1 MKHLVNCAFAAMIA
15 ALPAATHAQD
25 AEVTMKVLGFWGNQ
39 PQIDDV
45 DRPMWES
52 IEEETDGRIKVQYLT
67 LNEAGLTGDQALR
80 FLKRGQFDI
89 MTISP
94 AYVSGDEPALVAV
107 DLPGLAY
114 DYETLREISR
124 VYRPT
129 MAERL
134 ERFDGVLLSHWP
146 FNPQIV
152 WCNEPVNSIS
162 DLAGR
167 KVRVSGAPAADTLD
181 ALGATAVN
189 LTGGEVY
196 QALQRGLVNCGS
208 TGSTYGYRTKWH
220 EVANHMY
227 DFPLGSYSQVIQ
239 VANKTFWDK
248 LSPEDQ
254 ELIQTKMAEAEDKL
268 WEMAPA
274 VHQQG
279 VACATGQ
286 DSCDLGGEPGD
297 MTFTEVSESDKE
309 VLAEIVNTE
318 VIPNWKASCTPVFP
332 DCATRFDE
340 TIGKVMAGSS
350 GN

>member
-1 MKHLVNCAFAAMIA
+1 MRLSN
-15 ALPAATHAQD
+15 LTLAATLVGALAAQPALAAD
-25 AEVTMKVLGFWGNQ
+25 ITIKVLGFWGNQ

-52 IEEETDGRIKVQYLT
+52 IAAETDGRIEIQYLT
-67 LNEAGLTGDQALR
+67 LNEAGLNGSQALR
-80 FLKRGQFDI
+80 LLKRGAFDI
-89 MTISP
+89 MTLSP

-114 DYETLREISR
+114 DYETLRAISDA
-124 VYRPT
+124 YRPT

-134 ERFDGVLLSHWP
+134 ERFDGVFLTHWP

-152 WCNEPVNSIS
+152 WCNEPVGSIT

-181 ALGATAVN
+181 QIGATAVN

-208 TGSTYGYRTKWH
+208 TGSTYGYRQKWH
-220 EVANHMY
+220 EIANHLY
-227 DFPLGSYSQVIQ
+227 DFPLGGYSQVVQ
-239 VANKTFWDK
+239 VANKTFWDT
-248 LSPEDQ
+248 LSAEDQ
-254 ELIQTKMAEAEDKL
+254 ALIQRKMAEAEDKL
-268 WEMAPA
+268 WAMAST

-286 DSCDLGGEPGD
+286 PECDLGGDPGT
-297 MTFTEVSESDKE
+297 MSFTEVSEGDKE
-309 VLAEIVNTE
+309 VLAEIIMGTI
-318 VIPNWKASCTPVFP
+318 IPKWKASCEPVFAE
-332 DCATRFDE
+332 CGTRFEE
-340 TIGKVMAGSS
+340 TIGQVIAQE
-350 GN
+350 

>member
-1 MKHLVNCAFAAMIA
+1 MAQAA
-15 ALPAATHAQD
+15 D
-25 AEVTMKVLGFWGNQ
+25 VTIKVLGFFGNQ

-52 IEEETDGRIKVQYLT
+52 IEADSGGRIEVQYLT
-67 LNEAGLTGDQALR
+67 LNESGLKGDQALR
-80 FLKRGQFDI
+80 FLKRGSFDI
-89 MTISP
+89 MTINP
-94 AYVSGDEPALVAV
+94 AYVAGDEPSLVAV

-114 DYETLREISR
+114 DYETLRKISDA
-124 VYRPT
+124 YRPT

-152 WCNEPVNSIS
+152 WCNDPVNSIS

-167 KVRVSGAPAADTLD
+167 KVRVAGAPAAETLEQ
-181 ALGATAVN
+181 LGATAVN

-220 EVANHMY
+220 EVANHLY
-227 DFPLGSYSQVIQ
+227 NFPLGSYSQVIQ
-239 VANKTFWDK
+239 VANKGFWDK
-248 LSPEDQ
+248 LSTEDQ
-254 ELIQTKMAEAEDKL
+254 EMIKAKMKVAEDRL

-286 DSCDLGGEPGD
+286 GECELGGEPGS
-297 MTFTEVSESDKE
+297 MTFTEVSEADKDI
-309 VLAEIVNTE
+309 LAKIVNET
-318 VIPNWKASCTPVFP
+318 VIPNWKASCTPIFP
-332 DCATRFDE
+332 ECGERFDE
-340 TIGKVMAGSS
+340 TIGKVIAAE
-350 GN
+350 

>member
-1 MKHLVNCAFAAMIA
+1 MTKAHKFITAAVFATIA
-15 ALPAATHAQD
+15 STSANAAD
-25 AEVTMKVLGFWGNQ
+25 VTIKVLGFFGNQ

-52 IEEETDGRIKVQYLT
+52 IEAESDGRIEIQYLT
-67 LNEAGLTGDQALR
+67 LNESGLKGDQALR
-80 FLKRGQFDI
+80 FLKRGAFDI
-89 MTISP
+89 MTINT

-114 DYETLREISR
+114 DFETLRKISD

-134 ERFDGVLLSHWP
+134 ERFDGVFLSHWP

-152 WCNEPVNSIS
+152 WCNEPVSSIA

-181 ALGATAVN
+181 QLGATAVN
-189 LTGGEVY
+189 LTGGEVF

-208 TGSTYGYRTKWH
+208 TGSTYGYAQKWH
-220 EVANHMY
+220 EIANHFY
-227 DFPLGSYSQVIQ
+227 DFPLGSYAQVVQ

-248 LSPEDQ
+248 LTTEDQ
-254 ELIQTKMAEAEDKL
+254 EMIRAKMKVAEDQL
-268 WEMAPA
+268 WAMAPD
-274 VHQQG
+274 VHARG

-286 DSCDLGGEPGD
+286 GECTLGGEPGT

-309 VLAEIVNTE
+309 ILAKIVQETI
-318 VIPNWKASCTPVFP
+318 IPKWKASCTPIFP
-332 DCATRFDE
+332 ECAERFDE
-340 TIGKVMAGSS
+340 TIGTVIAP
-350 GN
+350 NN